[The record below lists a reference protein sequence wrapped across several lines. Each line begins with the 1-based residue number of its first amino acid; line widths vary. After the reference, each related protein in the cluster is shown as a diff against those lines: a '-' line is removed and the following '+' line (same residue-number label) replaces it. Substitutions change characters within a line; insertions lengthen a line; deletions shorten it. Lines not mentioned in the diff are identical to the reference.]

1 MKLLQMC
8 NGSQIKFLFV
18 KSNFIEMSNTIHSTT
33 TTTSVL
39 NYAIK
44 QIEQEYKDIPDSDNI
59 VEKVIDRIIQASN
72 NPPINDFELILNIKF
87 DNKDEI
93 NTILFHP
100 TTEKHYQYYAMFLNK
115 SQQQQQQYYL
125 NNENDNKN
133 NIINN
138 DNSNNSISKTCS
150 LLITLIFLIHR

>member
-1 MKLLQMC
+1 
-8 NGSQIKFLFV
+8 
-18 KSNFIEMSNTIHSTT
+18 MSSTVNST
-33 TTTSVL
+33 NTTTSVL

-72 NPPINDFELILNIKF
+72 NPPINDFELILNVKF
-87 DNKDEI
+87 EDRDDI

-100 TTEKHYQYYAMFLNK
+100 ITDKHYQYYAMFLNK
-115 SQQQQQQYYL
+115 AQQLYYL
-125 NNENDNKN
+125 NDENN
-133 NIINN
+133 NINN
-138 DNSNNSISKTCS
+138 DNNKNNNSISKTCS

>member
-1 MKLLQMC
+1 
-8 NGSQIKFLFV
+8 
-18 KSNFIEMSNTIHSTT
+18 MSSTFNRT
-33 TTTSVL
+33 NTTTSVL

-72 NPPINDFELILNIKF
+72 NPPINDFEFILNVKF
-87 DNKDEI
+87 EDIDDI

-100 TTEKHYQYYAMFLNK
+100 ITDKHYQYYALFLNK
-115 SQQQQQQYYL
+115 AQQHE
-125 NNENDNKN
+125 NNN
-133 NIINN
+133 INN
-138 DNSNNSISKTCS
+138 DNNKNNNSISKTCS

>member
-1 MKLLQMC
+1 
-8 NGSQIKFLFV
+8 
-18 KSNFIEMSNTIHSTT
+18 MSNTIHSTN

-87 DNKDEI
+87 DNRDDI

-115 SQQQQQQYYL
+115 SQQQQQQQYYL
-125 NNENDNKN
+125 NNENDNNK
-133 NIINN
+133 IINN
-138 DNSNNSISKTCS
+138 DNNYNNSISKTCS

>member
-1 MKLLQMC
+1 
-8 NGSQIKFLFV
+8 
-18 KSNFIEMSNTIHSTT
+18 MSNTIHSTS

-72 NPPINDFELILNIKF
+72 NPPINDFELIFSIKF
-87 DNKDEI
+87 DDREEI

-100 TTEKHYQYYAMFLNK
+100 STDKHYQYYAMFLNK
-115 SQQQQQQYYL
+115 SQQQYFL
-125 NNENDNKN
+125 NNND
-133 NIINN
+133 
-138 DNSNNSISKTCS
+138 NSISKTCS